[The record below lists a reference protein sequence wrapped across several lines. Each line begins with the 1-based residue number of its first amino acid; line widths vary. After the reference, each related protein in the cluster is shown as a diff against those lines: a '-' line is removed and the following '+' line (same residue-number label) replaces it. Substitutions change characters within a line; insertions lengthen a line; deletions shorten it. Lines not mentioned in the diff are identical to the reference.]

1 MISSINIIS
10 TTVVSAMGAV
20 GLAAGVGIADIF
32 GEKERS
38 IALVD
43 LNYTAGYFIQS
54 HKVEGGPIKGYWS
67 AEIMR
72 GNHQLCSGGGEAPYE
87 TGVKQFNPDDWT
99 GADCPELKEG
109 DEARAVWEYRLR
121 SGAIASITGIVII
134 ENP

>member
-1 MISSINIIS
+1 MITTINAAATGVVLAFGSI
-10 TTVVSAMGAV
+10 
-20 GLAAGVGIADIF
+20 GLFAGVGAADF
-32 GEKERS
+32 FSEKERS

-43 LNYTAGYFIQS
+43 LNYTDGYFIQS

-72 GNHQLCSGGGEAPYE
+72 GNQQLCSGGGEAPYE
-87 TGVKQFNPDDWT
+87 TGVKQFNADDWT

-109 DEARAVWEYRLR
+109 DLARAVWEYRLR

-134 ENP
+134 K